1 MKTHFKTFITTF
13 FKIIVLFRNIKMKT
27 PEQIK
32 ELKQVSMIGYLR
44 GKGIYPTSKSGS
56 YFMYHSPL
64 RNDPTP
70 SFSVSPTKNT
80 FYDLGNDSDKGNI
93 IELVMRMERMSFI
106 DACQYLDSQDL
117 MKENDNQKFLSL
129 SSSQNPNSEIKNYEV
144 TAVKNLQHPALIR
157 YLESRKI
164 TLHTAFS
171 YLKEIH
177 YKNAKGQFFG
187 VGYQNESGGYVVRSE
202 IMKKPINLGHTGIKT
217 FAIAGSKSV
226 SIFEGM
232 FDFLSC
238 IEHYRHLPRCTAI
251 VLNSVSNLSKAMP
264 QLTGATTIYSYLD
277 NDDAGQKATQKMRD
291 TGLNVLDQS
300 NIYEGY
306 KDFNEYLN
314 K

>member
-1 MKTHFKTFITTF
+1 VVQFLDFKNMI
-13 FKIIVLFRNIKMKT
+13 NQ
-27 PEQIK
+27 EQIK
-32 ELKQVSMIGYLR
+32 DLKQVPIINYLS

-56 YFMYHSPL
+56 YFMYNSPL
-64 RNDPTP
+64 RNDSTP

-93 IELVMRMERMSFI
+93 IELVMRMERMSFV

-117 MKENDNQKFLSL
+117 MKENENQKFLSL
-129 SSSQNPNSEIKNYEV
+129 SSSQNPNNEIKNYEV
-144 TAVKNLQHPALIR
+144 TAVRDLQHPALVR

-187 VGYQNESGGYVVRSE
+187 VGYQNDIGGYVVRSE

-226 SIFEGM
+226 SIFEGI

-238 IEHYRHLPRCTAI
+238 IEHYRRLPRCTAI

-264 QLTGATTIYSYLD
+264 QLTGATTVYSYLD
-277 NDDAGQKATQKMRD
+277 NDDAGQKATQKMID
-291 TGLNVLDQS
+291 IGLNVSDQS
-300 NIYEGY
+300 KIYEGY

-314 K
+314 R

>member
-1 MKTHFKTFITTF
+1 
-13 FKIIVLFRNIKMKT
+13 MKT

-32 ELKQVSMIGYLR
+32 ELKQVSIINYL
-44 GKGIYPTSKSGS
+44 GEKGINPTSKSGN

-93 IELVMRMERMSFI
+93 IDLVMRMERMSFV

-117 MKENDNQKFLSL
+117 MKENEKSLSL
-129 SSSQNPNSEIKNYEV
+129 SLSQNPNNEIKNYEV
-144 TAVKNLQHPALIR
+144 TAVKDLQHPALIR
-157 YLESRKI
+157 YVESRKI
-164 TLHTAFS
+164 TLQTAFS

-177 YKNAKGQFFG
+177 YQNAKGQFFG
-187 VGYQNESGGYVVRSE
+187 VGYQNDSEGYVSRSE
-202 IMKKPINLGHTGIKT
+202 IMKKPINLGQTGIKT
-217 FAIAGSKSV
+217 FAIPDSKSV

-232 FDFLSC
+232 FDFLSA
-238 IEHYRHLPRCTAI
+238 IEHFKSRPRCTAI

-264 QLTGATTIYSYLD
+264 QLTRATTIYSYLD
-277 NDDAGQKATQKMRD
+277 NDEAGQKATQKIRD

-300 NIYEGY
+300 SIYKGY

>member
-1 MKTHFKTFITTF
+1 MKIS
-13 FKIIVLFRNIKMKT
+13 

-32 ELKQVSMIGYLR
+32 ELKQVPIINYLSE
-44 GKGIYPTSKSGS
+44 KGIYPTSKSGI

-64 RNDPTP
+64 RNDSTP
-70 SFSVSPTKNT
+70 SFGVNPTKNT
-80 FYDLGNDSDKGNI
+80 FYDLGSNDKGNI
-93 IELVMRMERMSFI
+93 IELVMRMERMSFV

-129 SSSQNPNSEIKNYEV
+129 SPSPNPNNEIKNYEV
-144 TAVKNLQHPALIR
+144 TAVKDLQHPALIR
-157 YLESRKI
+157 YVESRKI
-164 TLHTAFS
+164 TLQTAFS

-187 VGYQNESGGYVVRSE
+187 VGYQNDIGGYVVRNKF
-202 IMKKPINLGHTGIKT
+202 MKNPINLCDVGIKT
-217 FAIAGSKSV
+217 FTVPDSKDV

-232 FDFLSC
+232 FDFLSI
-238 IEHYRHLPRCTAI
+238 IEYCKRPPRCTAI
-251 VLNSVSNLSKAMP
+251 VLNSVSNLKQAMA

-277 NDDAGQKATQKMRD
+277 NDEAGQKATQKMRD
-291 TGLNVLDQS
+291 AGLNILDQS
-300 NIYEGY
+300 KIYEHY